1 MKIVNDLN
9 IRKQADELG
18 VSIWQAPSF
27 LFLLMGIIVVVAM
40 TVVYFASMNYGS
52 PEILIF
58 SEFAVVIIIFTI
70 GTFIIR
76 NVEYM
81 AAANKIKSEFISM
94 ASHQLKTPIAELS
107 WASELL
113 ISKYKKGLGKKQL
126 DLIGEISKA
135 NAHMSRLVGDL
146 LDVARLDRGALLLAQ
161 DKINIVN
168 IVKEVHEADLPLA
181 TAMGVKVDV
190 IIPGSLP
197 EIIADKRRI
206 KVAIDNLISNAIKYT
221 ADGGYVE
228 VRLEKDGDKINF
240 CVKDNGI
247 GIPEK
252 QQDKVFEK
260 FFRSDNS
267 AKYKIEGTGLGLYIV
282 KNYVEQSG
290 GKIWF
295 KSIENVGS
303 SFCLS
308 LPIVNKK

>member
-18 VSIWQAPSF
+18 VSVWQAPSF

-40 TVVYFASMNYGS
+40 TVVYFASINYGS

-58 SEFAVVIIIFTI
+58 SEFAVVVVIFTI

-81 AAANKIKSEFISM
+81 AAANKTKSEFISM

-113 ISKYKKGLGKKQL
+113 ISKYNKGLGKKQL

-135 NAHMSRLVGDL
+135 NMHMSRLVGDL

-161 DKINIVN
+161 DKIDIAK

-181 TAMGVKVDV
+181 SAMGVKVDA
-190 IIPGSLP
+190 IIPGNLP
-197 EIIADKRRI
+197 EIVADKRRI

-228 VRLEKDGDKINF
+228 VKLEKDGDKINF

-282 KNYVEQSG
+282 KNYIEQSG

-303 SFCLS
+303 SFCFS
-308 LPIVNKK
+308 LPIINKK

>member
-303 SFCLS
+303 SFCFS

>member
-1 MKIVNDLN
+1 
-9 IRKQADELG
+9 
-18 VSIWQAPSF
+18 
-27 LFLLMGIIVVVAM
+27 
-40 TVVYFASMNYGS
+40 
-52 PEILIF
+52 
-58 SEFAVVIIIFTI
+58 
-70 GTFIIR
+70 
-76 NVEYM
+76 
-81 AAANKIKSEFISM
+81 
-94 ASHQLKTPIAELS
+94 
-107 WASELL
+107 
-113 ISKYKKGLGKKQL
+113 
-126 DLIGEISKA
+126 
-135 NAHMSRLVGDL
+135 MSRLVGDL

-303 SFCLS
+303 SFCFS

>member
-1 MKIVNDLN
+1 MRIVNDLN

-18 VSIWQAPSF
+18 VSVWQAPSF
-27 LFLLMGIIVVVAM
+27 LFLLMGIVVVAAM
-40 TVVYFASMNYGS
+40 SVVYFASKSYDS
-52 PEILIF
+52 PEVLIL
-58 SEFAVVIIIFTI
+58 SEFAVVTIIFTI

-81 AAANKIKSEFISM
+81 AAANKTKSEFISM
-94 ASHQLKTPIAELS
+94 ASHQLKTPIAESS

-113 ISKYKKGLGKKQL
+113 VSKYKKGLSNKQL
-126 DLIGEISKA
+126 ELINEISKTT
-135 NAHMSRLVGDL
+135 AHMSRLVSDL

-161 DKINIVN
+161 DKINIAEM
-168 IVKEVHEADLPLA
+168 VKEVYEADLPLA
-181 TAMGVKVDV
+181 TAMGVKMDA
-190 IIPGSLP
+190 IIPDNFP
-197 EIIADKRRI
+197 EITADKRRI
-206 KVAIDNLISNAIKYT
+206 KVAIDNLISNSIKYT
-221 ADGGYVE
+221 TDGGYVE
-228 VRLEKDGDKINF
+228 IHLEKDGDKIVF

-252 QQDKVFEK
+252 QQGMVFDK

-282 KNYVEQSG
+282 KNFIDQSG

-303 SFCLS
+303 SFCFS
-308 LPIVNKK
+308 LPIKNKK